1 MPKRLLAALLP
12 CLLAPCIAL
21 AADDALTAQ
30 QWIDRL
36 GPMVRQALEEPR
48 PGQSPEEIERTVAR
62 QIDNLNSSPAGQA
75 TLVATDDMGRTPL
88 MSAVSGGYLPV
99 VKALLASPAVRA
111 TLNQA
116 NERGETAWMVANFAL
131 PLTLVAC
138 QPGALTLDRYPL
150 LRPYLRRM
158 GQLLK
163 AERSVT
169 TSIIQALE
177 AAGAQPEPDAARQA
191 WLARCPNATP
201 ALREALA
208 QGPLP
213 TALVNDALARQL
225 AFNKAHRQGDPN
237 IPERPPEG
245 MTFIPVRALSL
256 GQPAPPALDA
266 AAVRCTHVSPPA
278 LPGAM
283 DWSGTLQV
291 RTHAATRAG
300 VVEVADFTV
309 LSPGAVAPHVLDF
322 FRRTIVQS
330 LATYQCEGDHV
341 FERDFQFKVQ

>member
-36 GPMVRQALEEPR
+36 GPMVRQALEEPS

-111 TLNQA
+111 TLDQA

-158 GQLLK
+158 SALLK

-169 TSIIQALE
+169 VSIIQALE
-177 AAGAQPEPDAARQA
+177 AAGAQPAPEAARLT

-201 ALREALA
+201 QLRSALAEGTLPSVLVKEALA
-208 QGPLP
+208 Q
-213 TALVNDALARQL
+213 QL
-225 AFNKAHRQGDPN
+225 AFNKAFKQGDAD
-237 IPERPPEG
+237 IPERPPQN
-245 MTFIPVRALSL
+245 MRFVPLR
-256 GQPAPPALDA
+256 PAAQGGLEPAGVDTTGVHCSKVVPP
-266 AAVRCTHVSPPA
+266 R
-278 LPGAM
+278 LPGSL
-283 DWSGTLQV
+283 DWTGSLQLHA
-291 RTHAATRAG
+291 RIATHAG
-300 VVEVADFTV
+300 VVEVADFTLNADGDV
-309 LSPGAVAPHVLDF
+309 PPYVVDF
-322 FRRTIVQS
+322 FRRTIIQS

-341 FERDFQFKVQ
+341 IERDFVFQVH